1 MNYFNAQ
8 ELLAQ
13 SQLNS
18 LPAYLPQAH
27 ECELFRLA
35 YAEKLPLLIKGPTG
49 CGKTRFVA
57 HMAAQLQRPL
67 ITIACHDDLSAA
79 DLTGR
84 YLLRGQQTEWQDGP
98 LTQAVRQ
105 GAICYL
111 DEVVE
116 ARKDTTVILH
126 PLSDDRRVLPLER
139 TAELLTAHENF
150 MLVMSY
156 NPGYQHI
163 TKNLK
168 PSTRQRFIAIQL
180 DYPAAELE
188 QAILMQETAI
198 DQANARQL
206 VLLAKQ
212 IRQLSQYDLEEAA
225 STRLL
230 VYAAKLISAGCAPAQ
245 ACHAALSLA
254 LSDDAQTVQALSDL
268 IALHF

>member
-1 MNYFNAQ
+1 MNHFNAN
-8 ELLAQ
+8 ELLMAKPEL
-13 SQLNS
+13 SVPS
-18 LPAYLPQAH
+18 YLPQAN
-27 ECELFRLA
+27 ECDLFRLA

-105 GAICYL
+105 GSICYL

-139 TAELLTAHENF
+139 TAELIPAHEDF
-150 MLVMSY
+150 MLVVSY

-180 DYPAAELE
+180 DYPVAELE
-188 QAILMQETAI
+188 QEILIQETSI
-198 DQANARQL
+198 DTLTAQQL
-206 VLLAKQ
+206 VLLAGQ

-230 VYAAKLISAGCAPAQ
+230 VYAGKLIAAGCPPAQ

-254 LSDDAQTVQALSDL
+254 LSDEAQTVQALTDL